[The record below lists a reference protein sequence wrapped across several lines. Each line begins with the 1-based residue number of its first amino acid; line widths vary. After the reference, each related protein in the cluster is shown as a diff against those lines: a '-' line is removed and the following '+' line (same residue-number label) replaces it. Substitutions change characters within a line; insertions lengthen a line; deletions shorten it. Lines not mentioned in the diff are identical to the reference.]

1 MSLTKHTGWLITAM
15 LSVACSVWYFVNSSH
30 PIKIT
35 LDEQTLSTAIDTIV
49 TELSVQQF
57 DIEGTLIHSLHTPL
71 MQHIPENNTHLL
83 KTPHII
89 VKEANQA
96 PWEIHAETATALY
109 GGKQITFNK
118 NVIVHQNKYKLTEE
132 TTLTT
137 EEITYFP
144 KDKLAT
150 TLKEVTLKQA
160 NNQMQSTGMKAYL
173 AENRVQLLGN
183 ARGHYEPNH
192 G

>member
-1 MSLTKHTGWLITAM
+1 MSLTKHTGWIITAI
-15 LSVACSVWYFVNSSH
+15 LSVASSVWYFTHAPHS
-30 PIKIT
+30 IKIT

-57 DIEGTLIHSLHTPL
+57 DVEGRLIHSLQTPL
-71 MQHIPENNTHLL
+71 MQHIPKNNTHLL
-83 KTPHII
+83 TTPHIV
-89 VKEANQA
+89 VKESNQA
-96 PWEIHAETATALY
+96 PWEIRSETATALY
-109 GGKQITFNK
+109 GGKQITFNN
-118 NVIVHQNKYKLTEE
+118 NVIVHQKKYKQTEE

-137 EEITYFP
+137 DEITYFP
-144 KDKLAT
+144 KNKLAT
-150 TLKEVTLKQA
+150 TSKEVTLKQA

-183 ARGHYEPNH
+183 ARGHYEPQH